1 MSFENNNPENRNNF
15 PTNRINSLRQIA
27 RNRCCSFCR
36 SPDHIISLC
45 NDERLQN
52 FENLCTEQKATFEH
66 VDNFKQWLMGYF
78 LENSVLVKSFAV
90 RKCGSTT
97 RTNIQQTIENI
108 LKYFYGENWDL
119 PALIEDN
126 DYIPIN
132 SSQEINNFEIEN
144 LSISLLPY
152 VLVSR
157 FSRQVEWTEATRG
170 RFLNEMFNYIYLGET
185 NLENEDDRKFN
196 INSEV
201 IIREKQCNCEGD
213 CICVCDCNICYE
225 SLNIS
230 KFVKLNCNH
239 QFCSECTQKS
249 LKSCRP
255 FQEPVCAMCRSKIT
269 LLTYSNEEVK
279 AEFDNLI
286 N

>member
-1 MSFENNNPENRNNF
+1 
-15 PTNRINSLRQIA
+15 
-27 RNRCCSFCR
+27 
-36 SPDHIISLC
+36 
-45 NDERLQN
+45 
-52 FENLCTEQKATFEH
+52 
-66 VDNFKQWLMGYF
+66 
-78 LENSVLVKSFAV
+78 
-90 RKCGSTT
+90 
-97 RTNIQQTIENI
+97 

-126 DYIPIN
+126 DYIPFN

-170 RFLNEMFNYIYLGET
+170 RILNEMFNYIYLGET

-201 IIREKQCNCEGD
+201 IIREKQCNCEGV
-213 CICVCDCNICYE
+213 CICICDCNICYE

-286 N
+286 I